1 MCIFLLGKFWPRQK
15 LYGKNTLIV
24 RCLSPVIFSRWI
36 IRHFSL
42 FCCVGWLF
50 VLVARSIVGYLVH
63 RLFPFAKS
71 EEKLIEIAVCF
82 IDKQTHTHTHTI
94 HTLTQRQIRSM
105 LVNLTTNSCL
115 RPNTFYYAIHMHKYT
130 LIHTFTHLLIHLYI
144 YLYSNTYK

>member
-1 MCIFLLGKFWPRQK
+1 MCIFLLGKFWPHQK

-50 VLVARSIVGYLVH
+50 VLVGRSIVGYLVH

-82 IDKQTHTHTHTI
+82 IDKQTHTHTQYTHS
-94 HTLTQRQIRSM
+94 HNARFAQCSLTWQQTVVYGQILFIM
-105 LVNLTTNSCL
+105 QYTCI
-115 RPNTFYYAIHMHKYT
+115 NTH
-130 LIHTFTHLLIHLYI
+130 
-144 YLYSNTYK
+144 